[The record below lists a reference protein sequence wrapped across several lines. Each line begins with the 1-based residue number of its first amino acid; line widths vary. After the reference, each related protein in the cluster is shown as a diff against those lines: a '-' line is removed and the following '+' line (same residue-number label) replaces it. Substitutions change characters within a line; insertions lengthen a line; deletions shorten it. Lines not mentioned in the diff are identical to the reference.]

1 MGDLPHPPK
10 LKLTPHLRAFLAGEL
25 YPPEEPYEQP
35 PRIDEETRQRN
46 LQGIEAARAA
56 LHSKKPYKEGTEGMW
71 ALAAGR
77 LAGGAV
83 AKHVGTKTGSSMV
96 GRMAGSA
103 AASGVNDMLSGDHRA
118 YEAGTEGMW
127 AAAGAMLG
135 RAFVAKKVI
144 DGVTGGGGGESSGPP
159 QSAMGINSYN
169 MAGTQGQWPGMADT
183 RSETSRA
190 RIIRQQKQRQAAERD
205 LVEEAE
211 QGGIPLVTTFDQ
223 AEQAMLSASN
233 QGTVP
238 HPGNPRPDSI
248 HQRPKMNVVEGL
260 EEFNEQNLLWEEGVA
275 GQWFYDVKP
284 SPTDYFKAGT
294 HGQEMGPIYNNYGST
309 GFAQPAVTTPKKA
322 GPPPPGATSSRPVED
337 KPPTLSSR
345 SYFSSGTQ
353 GQKYGMP
360 PEARGKKKKRPDR
373 VGERKGQGPR
383 TDKTTP
389 YDTMTREEL
398 MRHREEEAQRMR
410 NEK

>member
-46 LQGIEAARAA
+46 LQGIEDARAA

-83 AKHVGTKTGSSMV
+83 ARSVGTKTGSPMI

-118 YEAGTEGMW
+118 YEAGTEGQDYF
-127 AAAGAMLG
+127 GP
-135 RAFVAKKVI
+135 RKRYDPDKK
-144 DGVTGGGGGESSGPP
+144 
-159 QSAMGINSYN
+159 
-169 MAGTQGQWPGMADT
+169 
-183 RSETSRA
+183 R
-190 RIIRQQKQRQAAERD
+190 AERNRSRQGGD
-205 LVEEAE
+205 AARKALIEQREADEEAALAE
-211 QGGIPLVTTFDQ
+211 EEMRLGKAAIDDLPSNPTFDEVEQ
-223 AEQAMLSASN
+223 KLLAESQEEDSVVWRS
-233 QGTVP
+233 
-238 HPGNPRPDSI
+238 GNANPDLLPI
-248 HQRPKMNVVEGL
+248 EGL
-260 EEFNEQNLLWEEGVA
+260 EEFYDEGVA

-284 SPTDYFKAGT
+284 SPVDYFRAGT

-360 PEARGKKKKRPDR
+360 PEARGKKKKRPNR
-373 VGERKGQGPR
+373 TGEPKPPLPR

-389 YDTMTREEL
+389 HDTLTREEL
-398 MRHREEEAQRMR
+398 LRLREEEAEKER
-410 NEK
+410 NKPPPGTYKPKT

>member
-10 LKLTPHLRAFLAGEL
+10 LKLTPRQRAFLAGEI
-25 YPPEEPYEQP
+25 YPPDEPYEQP
-35 PRIDEETRQRN
+35 KLDEETRQRN
-46 LQGIEAARAA
+46 LQGIADARAA
-56 LHSKKPYKEGTEGMW
+56 LHSKKPYNE
-71 ALAAGR
+71 
-77 LAGGAV
+77 
-83 AKHVGTKTGSSMV
+83 
-96 GRMAGSA
+96 
-103 AASGVNDMLSGDHRA
+103 
-118 YEAGTEGMW
+118 
-127 AAAGAMLG
+127 
-135 RAFVAKKVI
+135 
-144 DGVTGGGGGESSGPP
+144 
-159 QSAMGINSYN
+159 
-169 MAGTQGQWPGMADT
+169 GTQGQWPGMSVT

-248 HQRPKMNVVEGL
+248 HQRPKMNIVEGL

-275 GQWFYDVKP
+275 GQWFYDVNP

-294 HGQEMGPIYNNYGST
+294 HGQEMGPIYSNYGSS
-309 GFAQPAVTTPKKA
+309 GFSAPAVTTPKKA
-322 GPPPPGATSSRPVED
+322 GPPPPGSTSSRPVED

-353 GQKYGMP
+353 GQKYP
-360 PEARGKKKKRPDR
+360 PEARGKKRKKQPSRA
-373 VGERKGQGPR
+373 GERARQGPR
-383 TDKTTP
+383 TDKTTRF
-389 YDTMTREEL
+389 DTMTREEL